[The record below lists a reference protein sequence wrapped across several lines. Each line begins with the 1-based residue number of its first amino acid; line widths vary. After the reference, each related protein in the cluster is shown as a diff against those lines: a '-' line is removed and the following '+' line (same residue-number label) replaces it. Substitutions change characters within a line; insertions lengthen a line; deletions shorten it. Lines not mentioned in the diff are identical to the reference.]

1 MLALTATATKNTTDT
16 ILDVLAMKD
25 PSFVSESPNKQ
36 NMVYFVECISKGS
49 NLEDYFAWLAEDIIK
64 HGTMTERTIIYCQ
77 TIKQCIKSMLG
88 NHLYIG
94 QAGNARNVVLEM
106 LHYILEML
114 HSSISVRILQV

>member
-1 MLALTATATKNTTDT
+1 
-16 ILDVLAMKD
+16 MKD

-36 NMVYFVECISKGS
+36 NMVYVVECISKGS

-77 TIKQCIKSMLG
+77 TIKQCGQIYNSIKSMIG

-94 QAGNARNVVLEM
+94 QAGNARNFVLEM
-106 LHYILEML
+106 LHSCTPL
-114 HSSISVRILQV
+114 HSPFSQPELRFGFSYFLVGCAPW